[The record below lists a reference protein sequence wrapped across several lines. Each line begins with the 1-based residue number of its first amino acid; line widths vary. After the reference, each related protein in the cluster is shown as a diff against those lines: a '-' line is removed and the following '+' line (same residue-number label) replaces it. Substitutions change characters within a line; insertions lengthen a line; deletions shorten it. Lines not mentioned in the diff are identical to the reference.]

1 MITTLALM
9 LLAAACSNDNGVDE
23 PIELDDNIN
32 ESKEYEL
39 VWSDEFDKDGMVN
52 EIKFRK
58 SV

>member
-1 MITTLALM
+1 MITTLALI

-39 VWSDEFDKDGMVN
+39 VWSDNSSLK
-52 EIKFRK
+52 I
-58 SV
+58 SLA